1 MPTLKLG
8 DGLLDALGVEANN
21 VLDSWFITK
30 KEEED
35 VALEKIK
42 EEYNFYAIKDAFDE
56 GDVPAQV
63 EFFYDGEN
71 EDLVQAVEFPS
82 LSADNREFVTF
93 LLSDLGQN
101 VMNNS
106 LSIYIESGDIFY
118 QNFNTRE
125 NFYNFLIAQQNEETA
140 SIPKKCLIITALK
153 GTLIVFYR
161 NFPLTMLRNLICIQI
176 RTQNIYFI
184 GLMII

>member
-1 MPTLKLG
+1 MPTLVLG
-8 DGLLDALGVEANN
+8 DSMLNALEVEANN
-21 VLDSWFITK
+21 VLDSQFITK

-42 EEYNFYAIKDAFDE
+42 EEYNFDAIKDAFDE
-56 GDVPAQV
+56 GDVPPQV
-63 EFFYDGEN
+63 EFFYDGDN
-71 EDLVQAVEFPS
+71 EDFVQAVEFPS
-82 LSADNREFVTF
+82 PSADNREFVTF

-118 QNFNTRE
+118 QNFDTGE

-140 SIPKKCLIITALK
+140 NIPKKCLIVTALK

-161 NFPLTMLRNLICIQI
+161 NFP
-176 RTQNIYFI
+176 
-184 GLMII
+184 